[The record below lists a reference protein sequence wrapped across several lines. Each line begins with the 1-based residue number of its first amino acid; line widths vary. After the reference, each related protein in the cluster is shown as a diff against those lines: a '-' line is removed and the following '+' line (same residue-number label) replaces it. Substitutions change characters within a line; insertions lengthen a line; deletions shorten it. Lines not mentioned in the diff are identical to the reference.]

1 MTTTVQFITIAR
13 QQMVNILDG
22 LTIEQINKTPQGFN
36 NNLIWN
42 LAHVVATFQ
51 NYTYRRSSGLDIA
64 IDESLV
70 TDYGNGSFPKDF
82 VGAEEV
88 EAIKKLAIST
98 MDNLKT
104 DIEQGAFKSYTPF
117 EVTAGKVNLQTLDDC
132 LGFMLFHESM
142 HLGTMK
148 ALKTAVEA

>member
-1 MTTTVQFITIAR
+1 MFTTIQFIAIAR
-13 QQMVNILDG
+13 QQMVNIMDG

-64 IDESLV
+64 INENLI
-70 TDYGNGSFPKDF
+70 TDYGNGSFPKEF
-82 VGAEEV
+82 VAAEEI
-88 EAIKKLAIST
+88 EDIKKLAVST
-98 MDNLKT
+98 IDNLKN
-104 DIEQGAFKSYTPF
+104 DIEKGSFKTYTPF

-132 LGFMLFHESM
+132 LSFMLFHESM

-148 ALKTAVEA
+148 ALKTAVAV